1 MKKVLLNKLNEYQ
14 SHIDKLKSL
23 KGNLRDRSTCVLS
36 LYPNMKNKA
45 DVHISLKK
53 LLYADY
59 NEDTDEVKAL
69 GEYNTNELD
78 PNLFNDIV
86 DAVRSICDKYAKKY
100 EDAMD
105 KALKEQSEEKEV

>member
-1 MKKVLLNKLNEYQ
+1 MCLASWN
-14 SHIDKLKSL
+14 STL
-23 KGNLRDRSTCVLS
+23 KGGIFRSS
-36 LYPNMKNKA
+36 F
-45 DVHISLKK
+45 
-53 LLYADY
+53 
-59 NEDTDEVKAL
+59 VKAL